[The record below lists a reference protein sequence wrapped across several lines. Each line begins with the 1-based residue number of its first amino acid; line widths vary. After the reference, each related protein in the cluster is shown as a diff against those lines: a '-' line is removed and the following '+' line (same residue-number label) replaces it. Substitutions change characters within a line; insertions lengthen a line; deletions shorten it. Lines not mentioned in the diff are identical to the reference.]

1 MKGWEG
7 VGIYQADWA
16 HVVSRRARE
25 RDELGPKRVW
35 MLRKERRE
43 AIDLKAVP

>member
-1 MKGWEG
+1 MEFTKQTGPMWSLG
-7 VGIYQADWA
+7 
-16 HVVSRRARE
+16 ARGNG
-25 RDELGPKRVW
+25 DELGPKRVW